1 MITRDYFINRL
12 YEQLKVHPVVALLGP
27 RQCGK
32 TTLAKQIGEGY
43 SEAVHHFDL
52 ENPDDLLAL
61 TEPMRVLERLK
72 GLVIID
78 EVQRLPALFPILRV
92 LADRHQAQYLILGSA
107 SRDLIQQSSE
117 TLAGRIGYIEL
128 TPFQLRE
135 GCNAQELLVRG
146 GFPRSYLADS
156 GNESYLWREAYI
168 QTFLERDIP
177 SLGFQVA
184 PLMLRRFWIM
194 LTHVHGQ
201 LLNMST
207 LATSLGISGHS
218 IRHYLDILAGTFMVR
233 VMPPWYVNIQKR
245 QVKTPKLYFRDSGL
259 LLALLGLRSEE
270 SMLRHPSLGAVWEGF
285 ALEQVIQTLELRPE
299 EAFFWRTSHGAEL
312 DLLTFREGKSIGFEF
327 KFADAPKTTKSMHQA
342 LEDLQLEHLYVIYPG
357 PREIPLTDRITAI
370 GLDKWVQHQITLSIS
385 RSLSDLGQR

>member
-1 MITRDYFINRL
+1 MLNRNYFTTKL
-12 YEQLKVHPVVALLGP
+12 KEQLTVHSVAALLGP

-32 TTLAKQIGEGY
+32 TTLANQLAKDYPEPI
-43 SEAVHHFDL
+43 HHFDL
-52 ENPDDLLAL
+52 ENPSDLLAL

-92 LADRHQAQYLILGSA
+92 LVDCKQAHYLILGSA

-135 GCNAQELLVRG
+135 GCKNSELLVRG
-146 GFPRSYLADS
+146 GFPRSYLANS
-156 GNESYLWREAYI
+156 EHNSYLWREAYI

-177 SLGFQVA
+177 NLGFKVP
-184 PLMLRRFWIM
+184 PLMLRRCWMM
-194 LTHVHGQ
+194 LAHVHGQ

-207 LATSLGISGHS
+207 LATSLGVSGHS

-233 VMPPWYVNIQKR
+233 IMPPWYSNIQKR
-245 QVKTPKLYFRDSGL
+245 QVKMPKLYFRDSGL

-270 SMLRHPSLGAVWEGF
+270 SMLRHPNLGAIWEGF

-312 DLLTFREGKSIGFEF
+312 DLLTFQEGKAIGYEF
-327 KFADAPKTTKSMHQA
+327 KFADAPKTTKAMHHA
-342 LEDLQLEHLYVIYPG
+342 VSDLNLTHLYIIYPG
-357 PREIPLTDRITAI
+357 EREIPLTDHITAI
-370 GLDKWVQHQITLSIS
+370 GLEQWVQSIKK
-385 RSLSDLGQR
+385 

>member
-1 MITRDYFINRL
+1 MRL
-12 YEQLKVHPVVALLGP
+12 KDQLRVHSVAALLGP

-32 TTLAKQIGEGY
+32 TTLANQLAEDY
-43 SEAVHHFDL
+43 PAAVHHFDL
-52 ENPDDLLAL
+52 ENPSDLLAL
-61 TEPMRVLERLK
+61 TEPMRVLERLS

-92 LADRHQAQYLILGSA
+92 LVDRKQAHYLILGSA

-135 GCNAQELLVRG
+135 GCNGSELLVRG

-156 GNESYLWREAYI
+156 EHDSYLWREAYI

-177 SLGFQVA
+177 NLGFQVP
-184 PLMLRRFWIM
+184 PLMLRRFWMM
-194 LTHVHGQ
+194 LAHVHGQ
-201 LLNMST
+201 LLNMNT
-207 LATSLGISGHS
+207 LATSLGVSGHS

-233 VMPPWYVNIQKR
+233 IMPPWYSNIHKR
-245 QVKTPKLYFRDSGL
+245 QVKTPKLYFRDNGL
-259 LLALLGLRSEE
+259 LLTLLGLRSEE
-270 SMLRHPSLGAVWEGF
+270 AMLRHPNLGAIWEGF

-299 EAFFWRTSHGAEL
+299 ESFFWRTSHGAEL
-312 DLLTFREGKSIGFEF
+312 DLLTFQNGKAIGYEF

-342 LEDLQLEHLYVIYPG
+342 LIDLDLAHLYIIYPG
-357 PREIPLTDRITAI
+357 KREIPMTDHITAI
-370 GLDKWVQHQITLSIS
+370 GLEDWVISINKN
-385 RSLSDLGQR
+385 